1 MFKVTCLADPQRK
14 AGAPQRLGH
23 ENPQRTAL
31 VQHYL
36 MQNIHKINQYAT
48 NMC

>member
-14 AGAPQRLGH
+14 AGTPQRLGPG
-23 ENPQRTAL
+23 NPRRMAL
-31 VQHYL
+31 VQRYL
-36 MQNIHKINQYAT
+36 TQNIQKINQYAT